1 MTFLSLT
8 LDNIKTQGTKS
19 SQTTSNVQNANI
31 TTSPLFNYNNNLY
44 SIESDNNNTTP
55 EQIKEKYQTRIDLL
69 SVSADKYINKM
80 EETANTK
87 IETANNNLSQID
99 NSINE
104 VSHSITSLKAELQ
117 KEESKTPQDETKI
130 TQLNKQIKN
139 EENKLKSLNEEKGK
153 NLEEIIIW
161 HRINEQYKIN
171 VSQWITA
178 TTSQLEKER
187 DQALQYCEQHNQ
199 SNFTP
204 VKTVSKKSFTS
215 SLIDLKKVN
224 AEYNANPTTENKAKL
239 AAQIKTVQTV
249 FDASGDEL
257 NDLGIYKQIQQMMTN
272 VLSRLELKL

>member
-8 LDNIKTQGTKS
+8 LDNIKTQDTKY
-19 SQTTSNVQNANI
+19 SQTTGNVQNANI

-44 SIESDNNNTTP
+44 SIESDNNNSTP
-55 EQIKEKYQTRIDLL
+55 EQIKEKYQTKIDSL
-69 SVSADKYINKM
+69 SVSADEYINKM

-104 VSHSITSLKAELQ
+104 VSNSITSLKAELQ
-117 KEESKTPQDETKI
+117 KEESNTPQDETKI

-171 VSQWITA
+171 V
-178 TTSQLEKER
+178 
-187 DQALQYCEQHNQ
+187 N
-199 SNFTP
+199 
-204 VKTVSKKSFTS
+204 
-215 SLIDLKKVN
+215 
-224 AEYNANPTTENKAKL
+224 
-239 AAQIKTVQTV
+239 
-249 FDASGDEL
+249 
-257 NDLGIYKQIQQMMTN
+257 
-272 VLSRLELKL
+272 

>member
-8 LDNIKTQGTKS
+8 LNNIKTQGTKS
-19 SQTTSNVQNANI
+19 NQTTGNVQNANI
-31 TTSPLFNYNNNLY
+31 TTTPLFNYNNNLY
-44 SIESDNNNTTP
+44 SIESDNNNSTP
-55 EQIKEKYQTRIDLL
+55 EQIKEKYQTKIDSL
-69 SVSADKYINKM
+69 SVSADEYINKM

-87 IETANNNLSQID
+87 IKTANNNLSQID
-99 NSINE
+99 NSINK
-104 VSHSITSLKAELQ
+104 VSNSITSLKAELQ
-117 KEESKTPQDETKI
+117 KEESNTPQDETKI

-171 VSQWITA
+171 ISQWITA
-178 TTSQLEKER
+178 KTSQLEKER
-187 DQALQYCEQHNQ
+187 DQALQYYEQNNQ

-204 VKTVSKKSFTS
+204 VETVSKKSFTS